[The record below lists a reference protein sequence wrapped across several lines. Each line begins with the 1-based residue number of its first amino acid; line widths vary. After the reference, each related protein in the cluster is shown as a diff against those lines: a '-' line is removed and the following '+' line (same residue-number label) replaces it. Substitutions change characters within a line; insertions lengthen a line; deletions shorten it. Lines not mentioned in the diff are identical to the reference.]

1 MKRALVAVAFLVLAF
16 GMLAGCAA
24 ETQQEPVEVLDSA
37 IHDVER
43 ALGRYMQMDPEGPA
57 EEVQRATDRV
67 SSAWS
72 TVVDAAADVD
82 EIDISDA
89 QAAYDALI
97 EAVEDIDDDMTAG
110 EAFASIEEYVD
121 VFEEQ
126 VDEVHDA
133 LDVH

>member
-1 MKRALVAVAFLVLAF
+1 MKRALVVMTLLVLAS

-24 ETQQEPVEVLDSA
+24 DTQEPVEILDNA

-43 ALGRYMQMDPEGPA
+43 ALGRYVQIDPNGPA
-57 EEVQRATDRV
+57 EEVRRATDRV

-89 QAAYDALI
+89 QAAHDALI
-97 EAVEDIDDDMTAG
+97 EAVEDIDDDMAAG
-110 EAFASIEEYVD
+110 EAYASIEEYVD
-121 VFEEQ
+121 AFEEQ